1 MTAQLRRPKPL
12 PEKFAVTRP
21 CAIICLTGSELT
33 RGETRDA
40 NGSFLATELTM
51 LGVHVKE
58 ILLLPDNRQQLEEA
72 FGELTEKADIL
83 IISGG
88 LGPTA
93 DDLTISALAAALGR
107 GVTIDPA
114 ARESMRCKALKR
126 VATEADIPDNFYKQG
141 EVVEGAAVLQNPTG
155 LAPASLVETR
165 RGLAVTLPGVPYE
178 LRAIFHEHLAGEL
191 ARRLSLSPPR
201 ILRAKLM
208 DQPESW
214 AETRIQELGID
225 TTRIE
230 YGISARPGELLLKF
244 ISHDEDGHALLDGVR
259 QVLTTEF
266 GEDLFFLPE
275 GLKDPAGESL
285 DISLAHKVHELLL
298 SGQASV
304 ATAESCTGGLIAKRL
319 TDQAG
324 SSQYFLGSLVAY
336 QNDIKIS
343 MLDVEAAVLESK
355 GAVSREVCE
364 AMARSA
370 RDRFS
375 ATYGISVTGIAGPG
389 GGSDQK
395 PVGLV
400 YIGLAGPGEEACYVE
415 KKLFSGGRDLVRAQA
430 ATRALDLLRRSLE
443 SRPQEKS

>member
-1 MTAQLRRPKPL
+1 
-12 PEKFAVTRP
+12 VTRP

-51 LGVHVKE
+51 LGIHVKE
-58 ILLLPDNRQQLEEA
+58 ILLLPDNRQQLEET
-72 FGELTEKADIL
+72 FGELAERADIL

-93 DDLTISALAAALGR
+93 DDLTISALAAALGQE
-107 GVTIDPA
+107 VTIDPT
-114 ARESMRCKALKR
+114 ARESMRCKALQR
-126 VATEADIPDNFYKQG
+126 VASEAEIPDNFYKQG
-141 EVVEGAAVLQNPTG
+141 EVVEGATVLQNPAG
-155 LAPASLVETR
+155 LAPASLVETG
-165 RGLAVTLPGVPYE
+165 RGLVAALPGVPYE
-178 LRAIFHEHLAGEL
+178 LRAIFHEHLADEI
-191 ARRLSLSPPR
+191 ARRLNLSPPR

-208 DQPESW
+208 GRPESW
-214 AETRIQELGID
+214 AEARIQELDID

-244 ISHDEDGHALLDGVR
+244 ISHEENGHTLLDGVR
-259 QVLTTEF
+259 QVLATEF

-275 GLKDPAGESL
+275 GLKDPAGEPL
-285 DISLAHKVHELLL
+285 DISLMRRVHELLL
-298 SGQASV
+298 SNRASV

-319 TDQAG
+319 TDRAG
-324 SSQYFLGSLVAY
+324 SSQYFLGSTVAY
-336 QNDIKIS
+336 QNTIKVS
-343 MLDVEAAVLESK
+343 MLDVEETVIESK

-364 AMARSA
+364 AMARAA
-370 RDRFS
+370 RNRFS

-400 YIGLAGPGEEACYVE
+400 YIGLAGPEEETCYVE
-415 KKLFSGGRDLVRAQA
+415 KKIFSGGRDLVRAQA

-443 SRPQEKS
+443 GEPP

>member
-1 MTAQLRRPKPL
+1 
-12 PEKFAVTRP
+12 VTRP

-51 LGVHVKE
+51 LGIHVKE
-58 ILLLPDNRQQLEEA
+58 ILLLPDNRQQLEET
-72 FGELTEKADIL
+72 FGELAERADIL

-93 DDLTISALAAALGR
+93 DDLMISALAAALGR
-107 GVTIDPA
+107 EVTIDPT
-114 ARESMRCKALKR
+114 ARESMRCKALQR
-126 VATEADIPDNFYKQG
+126 VASEAEIPGNFYKQG
-141 EVVEGAAVLQNPTG
+141 EVVEGATVLQNPAG
-155 LAPASLVETR
+155 LAPATLVETG
-165 RGLAVTLPGVPYE
+165 RGLVAALPGVPYE
-178 LRAIFHEHLAGEL
+178 LRAIFHEHLAGEI
-191 ARRLSLSPPR
+191 ARRLNLSPPR

-208 DQPESW
+208 GRPESW
-214 AETRIQELGID
+214 AEARIQELGID
-225 TTRIE
+225 TSRIE

-244 ISHDEDGHALLDGVR
+244 ISHEENGHTLLDGVR
-259 QVLTTEF
+259 QVLASEF

-275 GLKDPAGESL
+275 GLKDPAGEPL
-285 DISLAHKVHELLL
+285 DISLMRRVHELLL
-298 SGQASV
+298 SVRASV

-319 TDQAG
+319 TDRAG
-324 SSQYFLGSLVAY
+324 SSQYFLGSTVAY
-336 QNDIKIS
+336 QNDIKVS
-343 MLDVEAAVLESK
+343 MLDVEETVLESK

-364 AMARSA
+364 AMARAA
-370 RDRFS
+370 RNRFS

-400 YIGLAGPGEEACYVE
+400 YIGLAGPEEETCYVE
-415 KKLFSGGRDLVRAQA
+415 KKIFSGGRDLVRAQA

-443 SRPQEKS
+443 GEPP